1 MIMIDHHSARI
12 TVPLIN
18 KLASYNVC
26 VVFCDEKHMPVTMT
40 MDLYM
45 KFMAF
50 AMMAVFSLAFVSC
63 RDDDDDELG
72 IFKYG
77 IININGKDYACY
89 GYDMIATNES
99 SWRDGT
105 LSILI
110 PLGELADAKKGEY
123 DYDYMIGIECNGGN
137 KPSVG
142 TDLANYSEINVTIIL
157 NEVGSAVYES
167 GSAVVKSIKDD
178 DYITIEFKNFK
189 CKTSSS
195 QSYTF
200 NGNVKLDYDVD

>member
-1 MIMIDHHSARI
+1 
-12 TVPLIN
+12 
-18 KLASYNVC
+18 
-26 VVFCDEKHMPVTMT
+26 
-40 MDLYM
+40 M
-45 KFMAF
+45 KKYLSFMAF
-50 AMMAVFSLAFVSC
+50 AMMTVLSLAFISC
-63 RDDDDDELG
+63 SSDDDDESTS
-72 IFKYG
+72 FKFG
-77 IININGKDYACY
+77 QININGKDYACY
-89 GYDMIATNES
+89 GYGMPITYIS
-99 SWRDGT
+99 SWEDGT
-105 LSILI
+105 LSISL

-137 KPSVG
+137 KPSAG

-157 NEVGSAVYES
+157 NEVGSVVYES

-200 NGNVKLDYDVD
+200 NGTVKLDYDVD